1 MIFPNRITSNLQ
13 QTSDFD
19 SKTHKMEYDN
29 VDTISNSSAIK
40 DSPRRRSLPARL
52 NTLTIMSAPKITH
65 KKNIPAS
72 QYLTEDMYIDD
83 EFGSRLNYNLVL
95 LDDELHL
102 LNTAKDNES
111 LPQTTE
117 L

>member
-1 MIFPNRITSNLQ
+1 MPS
-13 QTSDFD
+13 
-19 SKTHKMEYDN
+19 
-29 VDTISNSSAIK
+29 
-40 DSPRRRSLPARL
+40 
-52 NTLTIMSAPKITH
+52 
-65 KKNIPAS
+65 S
-72 QYLTEDMYIDD
+72 QYLTEDIYIDD

-102 LNTAKDNES
+102 LNTALSDNES